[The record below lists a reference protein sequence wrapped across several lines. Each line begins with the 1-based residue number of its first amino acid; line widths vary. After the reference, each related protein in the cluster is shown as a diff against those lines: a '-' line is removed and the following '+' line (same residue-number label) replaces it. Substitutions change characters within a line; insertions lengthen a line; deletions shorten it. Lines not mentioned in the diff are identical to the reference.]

1 MTPATR
7 CNEAGVG
14 RHESAE
20 FVLPGHPDKLC
31 DAIADSIIDWHRG
44 VGRDLQFGLEVA
56 CVFDRVFITGRIA
69 DPYYRSRD
77 AFPRKRDGI
86 VRDVYAS
93 AGYGMDAA
101 GCAWGPLPDN
111 LKIEWILCHGDF
123 ADNERELRHL
133 SDDQAICVG
142 YALRDPRTDYLPP
155 AHWLARRIGRELV
168 RQRVEQGAGQ
178 IGPDGK
184 VIVHGQRLG
193 RGGAFRPD
201 LVSVSLNH
209 HEQSDWLLL
218 RRVVEEA
225 IETAC
230 ACAGMALPH
239 IEMNGAGMFV
249 AGGPNGDN
257 GLSGKKL
264 VVDAYGPG
272 VPIGGGAWSG
282 KDFFKVDR
290 LGGMAAR
297 RLALESLLA
306 SDADE
311 ALITLMYLPGGD
323 RPARV
328 DLLLDGKPS
337 DQIVA
342 PSNFGGLESVVLH
355 RLFASSEMP
364 LVDLAR
370 WGHQQPG
377 MPWELQ
383 HVPIL

>member
-1 MTPATR
+1 M
-7 CNEAGVG
+7 C
-14 RHESAE
+14 
-20 FVLPGHPDKLC
+20 
-31 DAIADSIIDWHRG
+31 
-44 VGRDLQFGLEVA
+44 FG
-56 CVFDRVFITGRIA
+56 
-69 DPYYRSRD
+69 
-77 AFPRKRDGI
+77 AFAK
-86 VRDVYAS
+86 
-93 AGYGMDAA
+93 
-101 GCAWGPLPDN
+101 
-111 LKIEWILCHGDF
+111 
-123 ADNERELRHL
+123 NERELRHL

-142 YALRDPRTDYLPP
+142 YAVRSPETDYLPP
-155 AHWLARRIGRELV
+155 AHWLARRIGRELA
-168 RQRVEQGAGQ
+168 RLRAERGAGQ
-178 IGPDGK
+178 IGPDAK
-184 VIVHGQRLG
+184 VIVHGTRTG
-193 RGGAFRPD
+193 RGGAFRPE

-209 HEQSDWLLL
+209 HERSDWLLL

-225 IETAC
+225 VETAC
-230 ACAGMALPH
+230 AGRALPD

-311 ALITLMYLPGGD
+311 ALVTLTYLPGGD

-337 DQIVA
+337 GRVVVPAGSGRSRAACCTGSSRPRPRA
-342 PSNFGGLESVVLH
+342 PSSSPAGGT
-355 RLFASSEMP
+355 SSRGCRGSWSYRVST
-364 LVDLAR
+364 LLAL
-370 WGHQQPG
+370 
-377 MPWELQ
+377 M
-383 HVPIL
+383 